1 MEVLCQGTSKR
12 DTKKLGELLGR
23 ASLGSS
29 QSRTA
34 YSGARAQGGKGTEE
48 RVGVSSMGKGRARSE
63 HQERGGAVGSAR
75 KDSLGR
81 CSGKGKARDAL
92 VNLKT

>member
-1 MEVLCQGTSKR
+1 MCQGTSKR
-12 DTKKLGELLGR
+12 GTTKLSELLGR

-29 QSRTA
+29 RSRTA
-34 YSGARAQGGKGTEE
+34 YSGARAWGGKGTKE
-48 RVGVSSMGKGRARSE
+48 RVGVSSMGKGRARSG
-63 HQERGGAVGSAR
+63 HQEGVSAVGSAR
-75 KDSLGR
+75 RDSLGR